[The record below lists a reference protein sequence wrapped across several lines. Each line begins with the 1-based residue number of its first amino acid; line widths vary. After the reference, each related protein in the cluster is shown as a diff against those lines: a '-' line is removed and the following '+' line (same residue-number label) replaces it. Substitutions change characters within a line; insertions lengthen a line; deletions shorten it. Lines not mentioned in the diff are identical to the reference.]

1 MRLGRVAVQRFR
13 SLFRRSQAEA
23 DMQRELDLHI
33 EQLTKEHI
41 AAGMS
46 ESEARLA
53 ARREFGSLEVTKEQC
68 REMRRV
74 NLIEDLIRDLTYAFR
89 VLRKSPGFTLTAVFS
104 LALGIG
110 ANTAIFS
117 LVDAVLLRMLPVR
130 EPQQLLEV
138 SRTGGRTLSYP
149 IFEIIRDRNQ
159 VFSGVLLTSSG
170 RFGGSARLG
179 DVDLGDVHFS
189 PVSGDYFAV
198 LGVTPVIGRALTEED
213 LAAANTTVISYGL
226 WQRAFA
232 GDPAVLGKAL
242 RVGSRTYTI
251 VGIAPRG
258 FTGMATGQPVDL
270 WVPVTFWSDRQSLQN
285 PVAMMF
291 RVVARRKPGVSEEQA
306 RANMELLARQWSAEW
321 KFEQPMQVE
330 VAPASGG
337 LTQLR
342 RRFSRPLLVLMTVV
356 GLLLLIA
363 AANLA
368 NLLLARA
375 SARHREIGVRLSLG
389 ASRTRLIRQLLTES
403 FVLGGVGG
411 VVGLLLAPGAATF
424 LVRFL
429 SSALGTI
436 ELSFGIDGRV
446 LVFTLSTSIAVV
458 LLFGLAPALAA
469 TRSDLSPMFKG
480 GASWS
485 GRGEGSARP
494 GELLVVTQV
503 AISCVLLVGAVLFA
517 RSLQT
522 LTHLDAGFQPDNVLL
537 LQVSTS
543 EEGPKGLERVRLYGR
558 VLERVASVPGVRST
572 ALSSERLFSG
582 NSWTEAVN
590 APGFAPRPGEDREA
604 VLLVISP
611 GFFRTMG
618 TSMLRGRDFDSRDD
632 ERAPKVAIV
641 NEAMARYYFGGT
653 EALGRTFRLEQ
664 RAFPQPLTVVGL
676 VRDAKYKSLR
686 ESAPRMVYLPYLQA
700 PDPLG
705 GANIAVRTAANP
717 QQMADLLWKEA
728 RGESP
733 HLRFQG
739 ATTQARLVEGTIAQD
754 RMLAQLS
761 SFFGL
766 AAAALV
772 CLGLYGL
779 TAYEVSRRTAEIGV
793 RIALGAQRRDVLRL
807 VLGRSMAL
815 VGSGVAL
822 GLGGGVGL
830 SRLVESLL
838 FGVRGTDM
846 VTLLLAAAMLLGVG
860 AAAAYWPARRAASVD
875 PITSLRYE

>member
-1 MRLGRVAVQRFR
+1 MRLGRIVLHRFR
-13 SLFRRSQAEA
+13 SLLRRSHAEA
-23 DMQRELDLHI
+23 DLQREIDLHI
-33 EQLTKEHI
+33 EQLTREHV
-41 AAGMS
+41 AAGMT

-68 REMRRV
+68 RDMRRV
-74 NLIEDLIRDLTYAFR
+74 NFIEDFVRDLAYAFR
-89 VLRKSPGFTLTAVFS
+89 LLTKSPGFTLAAVLS

-138 SRTGGRTLSYP
+138 SRNGGRTLSYP
-149 IFEIIRDRNQ
+149 MFEVIRDRNQ
-159 VFSGVLLTSSG
+159 VFSGVLMTSSG
-170 RFGGSARLG
+170 RFAASVRLG
-179 DVDLGDVHFS
+179 DIDVGDAHFS

-198 LGVTPVIGRALTEED
+198 LGVSPVIGRALSQED
-213 LAAANTTVISYGL
+213 LAGSNTTVIDYGL

-242 RVGSRTYTI
+242 RVGSRAYTI
-251 VGIAPRG
+251 VGVAPRG
-258 FTGMATGQPVDL
+258 FTGVATGQPVDL
-270 WVPVTFWSDRQSLQN
+270 WVPVTWFDRQALQN

-342 RRFSRPLLVLMTVV
+342 RRFSRPLLVLMTIVA
-356 GLLLLIA
+356 LLLLIA

-375 SARHREIGVRLSLG
+375 SARQREMSVRLSLG

-411 VVGLLLAPGAATF
+411 ALGLLLAPGAATF

-429 SSALGTI
+429 SSAVGTI

-446 LVFTLSTSIAVV
+446 LAFTLATSVAVV
-458 LLFGLAPALAA
+458 LLFGLAPALAT
-469 TRSDLSPMFKG
+469 TRPDLSPMFKG

-485 GRGEGSARP
+485 GRGEGPARP
-494 GELLVVTQV
+494 GKLLVVAQV

-517 RSLQT
+517 RSLET
-522 LTHLDAGFQPDNVLL
+522 LTNLEAGFRPENVLL
-537 LQVSTS
+537 LHARTS
-543 EEGPKGLERVRLYGR
+543 AEGPKALERVRLYER
-558 VLERVASVPGVRST
+558 VLDRLARVPGVRSA
-572 ALSSERLFSG
+572 ALSSESLFSG

-590 APGFAPRPGEDREA
+590 APGFAPRPGQDREA

-611 GFFRTMG
+611 GFFRTLG
-618 TSMLRGRDFDSRDD
+618 TSMVRGRDFDSRDD

-653 EALGRTFRLEQ
+653 NALGRTFRLEH

-686 ESAPRMVYLPYLQA
+686 EAAPRIVYLPYLQA
-700 PDPLG
+700 PGPLG

-717 QQMADLLWKEA
+717 EKMADLLWKEVQ
-728 RGESP
+728 GESP
-733 HLRFQG
+733 HLRFG
-739 ATTQARLVEGTIAQD
+739 GVTTQARLVDGTIAQD

-761 SFFGL
+761 GFFGFT
-766 AAAALV
+766 AAALV

-779 TAYEVSRRTAEIGV
+779 TAYQVSRRTAEIGV
-793 RIALGAQRRDVLRL
+793 RIALGAQRWDVVRL
-807 VLGRSMAL
+807 VLGGSMTL
-815 VGSGVAL
+815 VGSGIAL
-822 GLGGGVGL
+822 GLGAALGL
-830 SRLVESLL
+830 GRLVESLL
-838 FGVRGTDM
+838 FGVHSTDP
-846 VTLLLAAAMLLGVG
+846 VTLLLSAVMLLGVG
-860 AAAAYWPARRAASVD
+860 AAAAYWPARRAAKLD
-875 PITSLRYE
+875 PVASLKYE